1 MMKRFI
7 VLLMCTLTL
16 VMSGCNTPSEQMA
29 EEDIRKQIMAD
40 NATVS
45 GADDAAGAA
54 WLERYLNVNNAE
66 MTECFR
72 TDDMSEG
79 FELCFSRWGS
89 GQREYIVSEVVYPEG
104 ERYLCDL
111 YELTGETKKRTLSY
125 AYDRIKGDERF
136 EDGMKGIGDNTYSE
150 GVTEI
155 NITTQIPQ
163 AASNTLLVKESIR
176 ERSLLYGTP
185 SDGSSF
191 TIKVFATV
199 DNSGIR
205 KYIMCNDER
214 PASDVGKGE
223 HLKNKTYY
231 IGYSE
236 NTGNFA
242 LVDRQYNETILCEKV
257 DTADETRRVPEVYG
271 TWGDRYGIYTVSNNL
286 GVVQVGI
293 LDAETRKHT
302 VLDTSGVPV
311 GMYGDRLYLSNTKE
325 DGSCAV
331 AYILLDDPQGE
342 AVVFDGPDGVM
353 ENVAFSSD
361 GRMAVTYAPVDGKTK
376 VAVFN
381 ATDGALI
388 REEYVGGVYCDPK
401 YVGFLEDGSIMVLCD
416 KKLLCDEYLFIIGEE
431 E

>member
-1 MMKRFI
+1 MKKLV
-7 VLLMCTLTL
+7 VLLLCIMTVL
-16 VMSGCNTPSEQMA
+16 MSSCNTPSEQMA
-29 EEDIRKQIMAD
+29 EEDIRKQIVAD
-40 NATVS
+40 NAMVS
-45 GADDAAGAA
+45 TADNAAGGT
-54 WLERYLNVNNAE
+54 WLERYLNISNAE
-66 MTECFR
+66 MAECFR

-79 FELCFSRWGS
+79 FDICFSRWGS
-89 GQREYIVSEVVYPEG
+89 GQREYIVSEVVYPDG
-104 ERYLCDL
+104 VRYLCDL

-125 AYDRIKGDERF
+125 AYDRIKSDERF
-136 EDGMKGIGDNTYSE
+136 EDGMKGIGDNAYSE
-150 GVTEI
+150 GVKEV
-155 NITTQIPQ
+155 NITSEIPQ
-163 AASNTLLVKESIR
+163 AANNTLLVNESIR
-176 ERSLLYGTP
+176 EGKLLYGTP
-185 SDGSSF
+185 SDGSHV

-199 DNSGIR
+199 EANGIK

-214 PASDVGKGE
+214 PASDTGKGE
-223 HLKNKTYY
+223 HLRNKSYF

-242 LVDRQYNETILCEKV
+242 LVDRQYNETVLCEKV
-257 DTADETRRVPEVYG
+257 DTADETRRIPEVYG
-271 TWGDRYGIYTVSNNL
+271 TWGDRYGIYTVSDNK

-293 LDAETRKHT
+293 LDADTKRHT

-331 AYILLDDPQGE
+331 AYILLGDPQGD

-361 GRMAVTYAPVDGKTK
+361 GRMAVVYAPADGQTR

-381 ATDGALI
+381 ATDGSLI
-388 REEYVGGVYCDPK
+388 REEYISGVYCDPK
-401 YVGFLEDGSIMVLCD
+401 YVGFIEDGSVMVLCD
-416 KKLLCDEYLFIIGEE
+416 EKLLCDEYLFIIGEE